1 MGQHSKIDPRKIELY
16 HDGAKDADA
25 FACTNTDYSWKK
37 DQQPTR
43 EATIASIFSDNRLTR
58 RARRELGNILSILR
72 RAKRL
77 LSFVQEATS

>member
-1 MGQHSKIDPRKIELY
+1 MGQHSKIDPRKIEFY
-16 HDGAKDADA
+16 NDGAKDADA
-25 FACTNTDYSWKK
+25 FASTNTDSSWKK
-37 DQQPTR
+37 DQQPKR
-43 EATIASIFSDNRLTR
+43 EATIASIISDHWLTR